1 MSSFNV
7 HKSYVLD
14 SSLPIENRF
23 SHLRSC
29 LNKVANLLGCS
40 RATLVERINSSIG
53 VNVEKGNSEVDLLNA
68 LELLLKLRDD
78 QHHKT
83 K

>member
-7 HKSYVLD
+7 HKAHVLD

-29 LNKVANLLGCS
+29 MNKLANLLGCS
-40 RATLVERINSSIG
+40 RVILVERISSSTG
-53 VNVEKGNSEVDLLNA
+53 VNVENGSSEVELLKAFEFLLN
-68 LELLLKLRDD
+68 LRAEHLNET
-78 QHHKT
+78 Q
-83 K
+83 

>member
-7 HKSYVLD
+7 HKSHVLD

-40 RATLVERINSSIG
+40 RAILVERINSSIS
-53 VNVEKGNSEVDLLNA
+53 VNVEKGKSEADLLNA
-68 LELLLKLRDD
+68 FEFLLKLRDE
-78 QHHKT
+78 QLHKP

>member
-7 HKSYVLD
+7 HKSHVLD

-40 RATLVERINSSIG
+40 RATLVEKINSSIG

-68 LELLLKLRDD
+68 FEFLLKLRDE
-78 QHHKT
+78 QLHKP